1 VERKG
6 RQLFLRLTC
15 AEHGESSA
23 CIASDARFYSLAQG
37 KQENRCCGGGTCSTA
52 AGEAAGSLGKNV
64 EGRGSNPIEV
74 LSTCL
79 ALIEIVNSCNLSCPI
94 CCADSPIGIGS

>member
-1 VERKG
+1 MKRKG

-23 CIASDARFYSLAQG
+23 CIASDARFYWLAQG